1 LKDVSTLTHREL
13 AAFICTHL
21 RDRSI
26 EAVLTGGACVTI
38 YTRNRYKSL
47 DLDFVN
53 VTGAPGKLIDQALA
67 EIGFL
72 PEGRIYINKNA
83 RYSVD
88 ILSPPLTIG
97 AEKIS
102 STQAI
107 KVNRMELR
115 LLTPTDSVRDR
126 LAAFY
131 FWKDLQALEQALM
144 VARDNDVDLD
154 LVKKWSR
161 KEGELEKFAIF
172 LKKLTEQS

>member
-1 LKDVSTLTHREL
+1 LKDVSALGHREL
-13 AAFICTHL
+13 AAFICQHL
-21 RDRSI
+21 RDSGI

-53 VTGAPGKLIDQALA
+53 VAGAPGKLIDQALA
-67 EIGFL
+67 EIGFP
-72 PEGRIYINKNA
+72 PEGRIYVSKKA
-83 RYSVD
+83 GYSVD
-88 ILSPPLTIG
+88 ILSPPLSIG

-102 STQAI
+102 STHAI
-107 KVNRMELR
+107 KVKGMELR

-131 FWKDLQALEQALM
+131 FWNDLQALEQALL

-154 LVKKWSR
+154 LIKKWSR
-161 KEGELEKFAIF
+161 REGELEKFSFF
-172 LKKLTEQS
+172 LKKLTGRS

>member
-1 LKDVSTLTHREL
+1 LKDVSTLAHREL
-13 AAFICTHL
+13 AAFICKHR

-38 YTRNRYKSL
+38 YTRNRYKSF

-53 VTGAPGKLIDQALA
+53 VAGAPGKLIDQALA

-72 PEGRIYINKNA
+72 PEGRIYVNKKA

-88 ILSPPLTIG
+88 ILSPPLSIG
-97 AEKIS
+97 AEKIC
-102 STQAI
+102 STHAI
-107 KVNRMELR
+107 KVKRMELR

-126 LAAFY
+126 LAAYY
-131 FWKDLQALEQALM
+131 FWNDLQALEQALM
-144 VARDNDVDLD
+144 VARDNDIDLD
-154 LVKKWSR
+154 LVKNWSR